1 MKKNS
6 LPFSVLMSVYYYDDP
21 LFFEQALYS
30 VFNQTVLPDELV
42 LVVDGP
48 IPERTKDVIH
58 RFIFGYIFCLFSNYY
73 T

>member
-48 IPERTKDVIH
+48 IP
-58 RFIFGYIFCLFSNYY
+58 
-73 T
+73 